1 MARGEGQ
8 PPAATGGPDTHHHS
22 NSSEVTWMG
31 ESQGGRGPTSERVV
45 GEADLGNWPR
55 WAWAVAVTP
64 EPLAQGQVGS
74 RP

>member
-1 MARGEGQ
+1 
-8 PPAATGGPDTHHHS
+8 
-22 NSSEVTWMG
+22 MG

-45 GEADLGNWPR
+45 GEADMRNWPH

-74 RP
+74 GP